1 MFHTHCHFHT
11 HFEFFPKRHFGDRF
25 HFMLCHFMFGVTF
38 RFTIRWLQIF
48 ILHSFSGEG
57 HPAFWTRSRF
67 VGHNFRMHWTGIS
80 RAFLRIDYLFF
91 IFFHRVISLY
101 TKILLRKFDQDLF
114 AKLLYKYAA
123 AYDVA
128 QTKAP
133 KVTPP
138 IKNVFISMGAV
149 SLATPKLNV

>member
-1 MFHTHCHFHT
+1 MFHTHGHSQT
-11 HFEFFPKRHFGDRF
+11 HFEFLPKSHLGDWF
-25 HFMLCHFMFGVTF
+25 HFMIDVTF
-38 RFTIRWLQIF
+38 RFTIQWLQI
-48 ILHSFSGEG
+48 HS
-57 HPAFWTRSRF
+57 AFWATARF
-67 VGHNFRMHWTGIS
+67 VGYNFRVHWAGIS

-138 IKNVFISMGAV
+138 IRNVFISMGAV